1 MTEYKV
7 GDTVYI
13 KATVI
18 EVPHTIPNGDQTKTK
33 LYGLALSN
41 SNDPTDNGRRIWAH
55 PNEITTQEELQNE
68 KH

>member
-13 KATVI
+13 KATV
-18 EVPHTIPNGDQTKTK
+18 VDVLKVMSDGVKTK
-33 LYGLALSN
+33 LYGLALFN
-41 SNDPTDNGRRIWAH
+41 SNDSTDDGRRIWAH

>member
-13 KATVI
+13 KATVVD
-18 EVPHTIPNGDQTKTK
+18 VPKVIPNGIKTK
-33 LYGLALSN
+33 LYGLALFN
-41 SNDPTDNGRRIWAH
+41 SNDSTDDGRRIWAH

>member
-7 GDTVYI
+7 GDPVLI

-33 LYGLALSN
+33 LYGLALYN

-55 PNEITTQEELQNE
+55 PNEIVKEVL
-68 KH
+68 

>member
-13 KATVI
+13 KATVVDI
-18 EVPHTIPNGDQTKTK
+18 VGTK
-33 LYGLALSN
+33 LYGLALYN

-68 KH
+68 KR

>member
-13 KATVI
+13 KATVVD
-18 EVPHTIPNGDQTKTK
+18 VPHSLPNGGDTK
-33 LYGLALSN
+33 LYGLALFN

-55 PNEITTQEELQNE
+55 PNEISRMKKDSVQ
-68 KH
+68 

>member
-7 GDTVYI
+7 GDIVYI

-18 EVPHTIPNGDQTKTK
+18 EVPKVTSDGVKTK
-33 LYGLALSN
+33 LYGLALFN
-41 SNDPTDNGRRIWAH
+41 SNDSTDDGRRIWAH

>member
-13 KATVI
+13 KATVVD
-18 EVPHTIPNGDQTKTK
+18 VPKVTQNGVHTK
-33 LYGLALSN
+33 LYGLALFN
-41 SNDPTDNGRRIWAH
+41 SNDSTDDGRRIWAH

-68 KH
+68 TH

>member
-1 MTEYKV
+1 MTEYKI

-13 KATVI
+13 KATVVD
-18 EVPHTIPNGDQTKTK
+18 VPKVIPDGIKTK
-33 LYGLALSN
+33 LYGLALFN
-41 SNDPTDNGRRIWAH
+41 SNDDTDDGRRIWAH

>member
-13 KATVI
+13 KATVVD
-18 EVPHTIPNGDQTKTK
+18 VPKVMSDGIKTK
-33 LYGLALSN
+33 LYGLALFN
-41 SNDPTDNGRRIWAH
+41 SNDNTDDGRRIWAH

>member
-13 KATVI
+13 KATVVD
-18 EVPHTIPNGDQTKTK
+18 VPKVMSGGIKTK
-33 LYGLALSN
+33 LYGLALFN
-41 SNDPTDNGRRIWAH
+41 SNDSTDDGRCIWAH

>member
-13 KATVI
+13 KATVVD
-18 EVPHTIPNGDQTKTK
+18 VPKVVQDGVRTK
-33 LYGLALSN
+33 LYGLALFN
-41 SNDPTDNGRRIWAH
+41 SNDNTDDGRRIWAH

>member
-13 KATVI
+13 KATVVD
-18 EVPHTIPNGDQTKTK
+18 VPKVFPDGMETK
-33 LYGLALSN
+33 LYGLALFN
-41 SNDPTDNGRRIWAH
+41 SSDSTDDGRRIWAH